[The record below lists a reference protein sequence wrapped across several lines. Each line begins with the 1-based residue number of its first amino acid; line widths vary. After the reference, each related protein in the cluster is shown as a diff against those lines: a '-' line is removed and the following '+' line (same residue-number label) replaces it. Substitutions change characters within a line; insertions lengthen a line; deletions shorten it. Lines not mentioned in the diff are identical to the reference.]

1 MKKKQHF
8 LSLSVL
14 FLKRVVLL
22 TLIWGGICCSPVR
35 AADAG
40 QPRKVT
46 LNLKGVSLSVLFN
59 EIKKQT
65 SYKFFYNDTQEKNIG
80 KVTVSVTD
88 ETVENVLKRV
98 FENSA
103 YTFQVVGEQIVITDK
118 KMEDTRQKNVRITG
132 LVTDQHKIPLSGVTV
147 VVKGVPIGTATDV
160 DGRYALTLP
169 VMENMALIF
178 SFIGMET
185 QEVKYTGLD
194 TINVILQEQAET
206 LQDVVVTGIFKKNRE
221 SYTGAVRVVTAQE
234 LKNFKGR
241 NLIASLANI
250 DPAFNLIANNDLG
263 SNPNRLPEVQIR
275 GAASLPNVG
284 ELQDNTSADLNTPL
298 IILDGFETTLQR
310 MMDLDDNEVASITI
324 LKDGSATALYGSRG
338 ANGVIVITTREP
350 EPGKL
355 RFYYKGE
362 MNIETPDLSD
372 YHVLNSRDKL
382 RLEEMSGYYHTTTLG
397 PDWEIR
403 FQEYHNAVLAQV
415 EKGVDT
421 DWLSIPLRT
430 GVGHRHNLR
439 VEGGDASFRYS
450 LSLQYNLTEGVMKDS
465 KRENFNGEINLS
477 YKHQHL
483 IFSNRLSIGL
493 NKASESPYGAF
504 SDYVKLNPYRE
515 PYDEEGNVRRYFA
528 PYNWGYWANSSGVD
542 SEKGVPN
549 PLYDA
554 TLKTYDK
561 SNYTNI
567 TNNFSI
573 EWTPIPELTFRG
585 RVGISGQMNES
596 DVFRPS
602 THSSFVSYT
611 GEDVARKGSY
621 QYGTGK
627 DYRYEASFTAN
638 YRKLFGGKHLVYAGV
653 NAEMSESTGRS
664 YTFKVEGFADESIDF
679 LSMGLQYEKEAKPS
693 GSESKSRRVGLVGNV
708 NYSYD
713 NRYFMDF
720 NIRTD
725 GSSQFG
731 SSKRFAP
738 FYSVGLGWNVHNEE
752 FFRNNIYINRL
763 KLRASY
769 GVSGSQQFSSYQAME
784 TYSYY
789 VGDRYNIWMG
799 AYQMALGNKNL
810 EWQTVDKYNVG
821 FEGEF
826 LNSRVSLDLDVYL
839 EKTSSLLS
847 SLELPYS
854 NGFDSYTE
862 NIGSVENSGFE
873 LKASVWLLRDTEKR
887 LMWSVTGN
895 IAHNKDKITK
905 LSEAMKAA
913 NEKLARTSGSNP
925 NRILREGDSQNAIYA
940 VPSLGIDPSSGE
952 EIYLKKNGE
961 VTKLWSADDRVKCG
975 VAQPKYRG
983 NLSTMVRYKD
993 LSLNMSFGFRWGG
1006 QQYNQTLID
1015 RVENA
1020 DKRYNVDDR
1029 VFKDRWQNPGDKTF
1043 FKGVNVTRPSYYSS
1057 RFVQDETSF
1066 WCQNMNL
1073 TYELRDWAWMRHL
1086 GVSVINATVGTGELF
1101 YLSTIKQERGL
1112 SYPFSR
1118 QYIMSLSVMF

>member
-1 MKKKQHF
+1 
-8 LSLSVL
+8 
-14 FLKRVVLL
+14 
-22 TLIWGGICCSPVR
+22 
-35 AADAG
+35 
-40 QPRKVT
+40 
-46 LNLKGVSLSVLFN
+46 
-59 EIKKQT
+59 
-65 SYKFFYNDTQEKNIG
+65 
-80 KVTVSVTD
+80 
-88 ETVENVLKRV
+88 
-98 FENSA
+98 
-103 YTFQVVGEQIVITDK
+103 
-118 KMEDTRQKNVRITG
+118 
-132 LVTDQHKIPLSGVTV
+132 
-147 VVKGVPIGTATDV
+147 
-160 DGRYALTLP
+160 
-169 VMENMALIF
+169 MALIF

-372 YHVLNSRDKL
+372 YYVLNSRDKL

-415 EKGVDT
+415 KKGVDT

-504 SDYVKLNPYRE
+504 SDYVKLNPYWE

-810 EWQTVDKYNVG
+810 EWQTVYKYNVG

-1086 GVSVINATVGTGELF
+1086 GISVINATVGTGELF

>member
-1 MKKKQHF
+1 MKKKQYF

-169 VMENMALIF
+169 MMENMALIF

-372 YHVLNSRDKL
+372 YYVLNSRDKL

-415 EKGVDT
+415 KKGVDT

-504 SDYVKLNPYRE
+504 SDYVKLNPYWE

-1086 GVSVINATVGTGELF
+1086 GISVINATVGTGELF

>member
-88 ETVENVLKRV
+88 ETVESVLKRV

-504 SDYVKLNPYRE
+504 SDYVKLNPYWE

-789 VGDRYNIWMG
+789 VGERYNIWMG

>member
-88 ETVENVLKRV
+88 ETVESVLKRV

-504 SDYVKLNPYRE
+504 SDYVKLNPYWE

-789 VGDRYNIWMG
+789 VGERYKIWMG

-940 VPSLGIDPSSGE
+940 VPSLGTDPSSGE

>member
-504 SDYVKLNPYRE
+504 SDYVKLNPYWE
-515 PYDEEGNVRRYFA
+515 PYDQEGNVRRYFA

-573 EWTPIPELTFRG
+573 ECTPIPE
-585 RVGISGQMNES
+585 
-596 DVFRPS
+596 
-602 THSSFVSYT
+602 
-611 GEDVARKGSY
+611 
-621 QYGTGK
+621 
-627 DYRYEASFTAN
+627 
-638 YRKLFGGKHLVYAGV
+638 
-653 NAEMSESTGRS
+653 
-664 YTFKVEGFADESIDF
+664 
-679 LSMGLQYEKEAKPS
+679 
-693 GSESKSRRVGLVGNV
+693 
-708 NYSYD
+708 
-713 NRYFMDF
+713 
-720 NIRTD
+720 
-725 GSSQFG
+725 
-731 SSKRFAP
+731 
-738 FYSVGLGWNVHNEE
+738 
-752 FFRNNIYINRL
+752 
-763 KLRASY
+763 
-769 GVSGSQQFSSYQAME
+769 
-784 TYSYY
+784 
-789 VGDRYNIWMG
+789 
-799 AYQMALGNKNL
+799 
-810 EWQTVDKYNVG
+810 
-821 FEGEF
+821 
-826 LNSRVSLDLDVYL
+826 
-839 EKTSSLLS
+839 
-847 SLELPYS
+847 
-854 NGFDSYTE
+854 
-862 NIGSVENSGFE
+862 
-873 LKASVWLLRDTEKR
+873 
-887 LMWSVTGN
+887 
-895 IAHNKDKITK
+895 
-905 LSEAMKAA
+905 
-913 NEKLARTSGSNP
+913 
-925 NRILREGDSQNAIYA
+925 
-940 VPSLGIDPSSGE
+940 
-952 EIYLKKNGE
+952 
-961 VTKLWSADDRVKCG
+961 
-975 VAQPKYRG
+975 
-983 NLSTMVRYKD
+983 
-993 LSLNMSFGFRWGG
+993 
-1006 QQYNQTLID
+1006 
-1015 RVENA
+1015 
-1020 DKRYNVDDR
+1020 
-1029 VFKDRWQNPGDKTF
+1029 
-1043 FKGVNVTRPSYYSS
+1043 
-1057 RFVQDETSF
+1057 
-1066 WCQNMNL
+1066 
-1073 TYELRDWAWMRHL
+1073 
-1086 GVSVINATVGTGELF
+1086 
-1101 YLSTIKQERGL
+1101 
-1112 SYPFSR
+1112 
-1118 QYIMSLSVMF
+1118 

>member
-1 MKKKQHF
+1 M
-8 LSLSVL
+8 
-14 FLKRVVLL
+14 
-22 TLIWGGICCSPVR
+22 
-35 AADAG
+35 
-40 QPRKVT
+40 
-46 LNLKGVSLSVLFN
+46 
-59 EIKKQT
+59 
-65 SYKFFYNDTQEKNIG
+65 
-80 KVTVSVTD
+80 
-88 ETVENVLKRV
+88 
-98 FENSA
+98 
-103 YTFQVVGEQIVITDK
+103 
-118 KMEDTRQKNVRITG
+118 
-132 LVTDQHKIPLSGVTV
+132 
-147 VVKGVPIGTATDV
+147 
-160 DGRYALTLP
+160 
-169 VMENMALIF
+169 
-178 SFIGMET
+178 
-185 QEVKYTGLD
+185 
-194 TINVILQEQAET
+194 
-206 LQDVVVTGIFKKNRE
+206 
-221 SYTGAVRVVTAQE
+221 
-234 LKNFKGR
+234 
-241 NLIASLANI
+241 
-250 DPAFNLIANNDLG
+250 
-263 SNPNRLPEVQIR
+263 
-275 GAASLPNVG
+275 
-284 ELQDNTSADLNTPL
+284 
-298 IILDGFETTLQR
+298 
-310 MMDLDDNEVASITI
+310 
-324 LKDGSATALYGSRG
+324 
-338 ANGVIVITTREP
+338 
-350 EPGKL
+350 
-355 RFYYKGE
+355 
-362 MNIETPDLSD
+362 
-372 YHVLNSRDKL
+372 
-382 RLEEMSGYYHTTTLG
+382 
-397 PDWEIR
+397 
-403 FQEYHNAVLAQV
+403 
-415 EKGVDT
+415 
-421 DWLSIPLRT
+421 
-430 GVGHRHNLR
+430 
-439 VEGGDASFRYS
+439 
-450 LSLQYNLTEGVMKDS
+450 
-465 KRENFNGEINLS
+465 
-477 YKHQHL
+477 
-483 IFSNRLSIGL
+483 
-493 NKASESPYGAF
+493 
-504 SDYVKLNPYRE
+504 
-515 PYDEEGNVRRYFA
+515 
-528 PYNWGYWANSSGVD
+528 
-542 SEKGVPN
+542 
-549 PLYDA
+549 
-554 TLKTYDK
+554 
-561 SNYTNI
+561 
-567 TNNFSI
+567 
-573 EWTPIPELTFRG
+573 
-585 RVGISGQMNES
+585 
-596 DVFRPS
+596 
-602 THSSFVSYT
+602 
-611 GEDVARKGSY
+611 
-621 QYGTGK
+621 
-627 DYRYEASFTAN
+627 
-638 YRKLFGGKHLVYAGV
+638 VYAGV

-1086 GVSVINATVGTGELF
+1086 GISVINATVGTGELF

>member
-1 MKKKQHF
+1 MK
-8 LSLSVL
+8 LC
-14 FLKRVVLL
+14 VLL
-22 TLIWGGICCSPVR
+22 MFAFSFTMVANTHAQQER
-35 AADAG
+35 
-40 QPRKVT
+40 V
-46 LNLKGVSLSVLFN
+46 NLDLKNVSIKNLFG
-59 EIKKQT
+59 EIRKQT
-65 SYKFFYNDTQEKNIG
+65 ALSFVFNTELVRNMG
-80 KVTVSVTD
+80 RVSIKAEN
-88 ETVENVLKRV
+88 ETVECVLQRV
-98 FENSA
+98 LVNSGLTYRFE
-103 YTFQVVGEQIVITDK
+103 GDIIVICEQTAVLVKDEK
-118 KMEDTRQKNVRITG
+118 KEVTIVGKVVDTK
-132 LVTDQHKIPLSGVTV
+132 KEPMPGVTV
-147 VVKGVPIGTATDV
+147 LLKGTSLGTATNV
-160 DGRYALTLP
+160 DGNYKLTIPDMKDIVL
-169 VMENMALIF
+169 VF

-185 QEVKYTGLD
+185 QEVKYTGRD
-194 TINVILQEQAET
+194 TINVTLQEQAET
-206 LQDVVVTGIFKKNRE
+206 LQDVVVTGIFKKNKE

-250 DPAFNLIANNDLG
+250 DPAFNLIANNEFG
-263 SNPNRLPEVQIR
+263 SDPNRLPEVQIR
-275 GAASLPNVG
+275 GAASLPNIS
-284 ELQDNTSADLNTPL
+284 ELQDNTSVDLNTPL

-338 ANGVIVITTREP
+338 ANGVIVITTKEP
-350 EPGKL
+350 EAGKL
-355 RFYYKGE
+355 KFYYKGE

-382 RLEEMSGYYHTTTLG
+382 RIEELSGYYHTTTLG
-397 PDWEIR
+397 PDYEIQ
-403 FQEYHNAVLAQV
+403 FQEYRNAVYKQV
-415 EKGVDT
+415 AKGVDT

-430 GVGHRHNLR
+430 GVGQRHNLR
-439 VEGGDASFRYS
+439 IEGGDMSFRYS

-465 KRENFNGEINLS
+465 KRENFNGEVNLS
-477 YKHQHL
+477 YKHQNL

-493 NKASESPYGAF
+493 NKAASSPYGDF
-504 SDYVKLNPYRE
+504 STYVKLNPYWE
-515 PYDEEGNVRRYFA
+515 PYDEQGHVRRYFT

-542 SEKGVPN
+542 GEKGVAN

-554 TLKTYDK
+554 TLKTYNK

-573 EWTPIPELTFRG
+573 EWTPVPSLTFRG

-596 DVFRPS
+596 DNFKPS

-611 GEDVARKGSY
+611 GKDIARKGSY
-621 QYGTGK
+621 QYGTSK

-638 YRKLFGGKHLVYAGV
+638 YRELFGGKHLVYAGL
-653 NAEMSESTGRS
+653 NAEMSETIGRS

-679 LSMGLQYEKEAKPS
+679 ISMGLQYEKDGKPS

-738 FYSVGLGWNVHNEE
+738 FYSIGLGWNIHNEP
-752 FFRNNIYINRL
+752 FFNNNQYINRL

-810 EWQTVDKYNVG
+810 KWQTVDKYNAG

-839 EKTSSLLS
+839 EKTASLLS

-873 LKASVWLLRDTEKR
+873 MKASVWLLRDTERK

-895 IAHNKDKITK
+895 IAHNKNKITK

-913 NEKLARTSGSNP
+913 NEKLAKVSGSNP
-925 NRILREGDSQNAIYA
+925 NRILREGDSQDAIYA

-961 VTKLWSADDRVKCG
+961 VTKLWNPDDRVKCG
-975 VAQPKYRG
+975 ISQPKYRG

-993 LSLNMSFGFRWGG
+993 LSLNMSFGYRWGG
-1006 QQYNQTLID
+1006 QLYNQTLID

-1029 VFKDRWQNPGDKTF
+1029 VFKDRWQKPGDKTF
-1043 FKGVNVTRPSYYSS
+1043 FKGVNVTTTSNYSS

-1073 TYELRDWAWMRHL
+1073 TYEFRDWAWMRQC
-1086 GVSVINATVGTGELF
+1086 GISVINVTVGTGELF

-1112 SYPFSR
+1112 AYPFSR
-1118 QYIMSLSVMF
+1118 QYSMSLSVMF

>member
-169 VMENMALIF
+169 MMENMALIF

-372 YHVLNSRDKL
+372 YYVLNSRDKL

-415 EKGVDT
+415 KKGVDT

-504 SDYVKLNPYRE
+504 SDYVKLNPYWE

-1086 GVSVINATVGTGELF
+1086 GISVINATVGTGELF

>member
-504 SDYVKLNPYRE
+504 SDYVKLNPYWE
-515 PYDEEGNVRRYFA
+515 PYDQEGNVRRYFA

>member
-1 MKKKQHF
+1 MKLCVLLMFVFSFTVVANTHAQQEKVNLDLKNVSIKMLFGKIQKQTA
-8 LSLSVL
+8 LSFVFNTELTKDFGRISVKADNEAVESVL
-14 FLKRVVLL
+14 RRVLANTGL
-22 TLIWGGICCSPVR
+22 TYRFEGDIIVIRQQELSTAQQEAKKEITIVG
-35 AADAG
+35 
-40 QPRKVT
+40 KVVDEKKEPIPGVT
-46 LNLKGVSLSVLFN
+46 ILLKGTSL
-59 EIKKQT
+59 
-65 SYKFFYNDTQEKNIG
+65 
-80 KVTVSVTD
+80 
-88 ETVENVLKRV
+88 
-98 FENSA
+98 
-103 YTFQVVGEQIVITDK
+103 
-118 KMEDTRQKNVRITG
+118 
-132 LVTDQHKIPLSGVTV
+132 
-147 VVKGVPIGTATDV
+147 GTATNV
-160 DGRYALTLP
+160 DGSYKLTIP
-169 VMENMALIF
+169 GMKDVVLIF
-178 SFIGMET
+178 SFVGMET
-185 QEVKYTGLD
+185 QEIKYAGTD
-194 TINVILQEQAET
+194 TINVTMRSLTET

-221 SYTGAVRVVTAQE
+221 SYTGAVRVVTDKE
-234 LKNFKGR
+234 LKDFKGR
-241 NLIASLANI
+241 NLISTLANI

-284 ELQDNTSADLNTPL
+284 ELQDNTSVDLNTPL

-310 MMDLDDNEVASITI
+310 MMDLDENEVASITI

-350 EPGKL
+350 QPGKL
-355 RFYYKGE
+355 KFYYKGE

-382 RLEEMSGYYHTTTLG
+382 RLEEISGYYHTTTLG
-397 PDWEIR
+397 PDWEIKLK
-403 FQEYHNAVLAQV
+403 EYYNAVLAQV
-415 EKGVDT
+415 ERGVNT

-439 VEGGDASFRYS
+439 IEGGDTSFRYS

-477 YKHQHL
+477 YKHNHL

-493 NKASESPYGAF
+493 NKAQESPYGAF
-504 SDYVKLNPYRE
+504 SDYVKLNPYWE
-515 PYDEEGNVRRYFA
+515 PYDEDGKVRRYFS
-528 PYNWGYWANSSGVD
+528 PYNWGYWAGSSGVN

-554 TLKTYDK
+554 TLNTYDK

-573 EWTPIPELTFRG
+573 EWTPIPELTLNG
-585 RVGISGQMNES
+585 RVGISGQTDEGDM
-596 DVFRPS
+596 FKPS

-611 GEDVARKGSY
+611 GEDIARKGSY
-621 QYGTGK
+621 QYKTGK
-627 DYRYEASFTAN
+627 DLRYEASFTAN
-638 YRKLFGGKHLVYAGV
+638 FRKLFADKHLVYAGV
-653 NAEMSESTGRS
+653 NAELSESNGRS
-664 YTFKVEGFADESIDF
+664 YTFNVEGFSDESLDF
-679 LSMGLQYEKEAKPS
+679 LSMALQYEKDGKPS
-693 GSESKSRRVGLVGNV
+693 GSESKSRRIGLVGNV

-713 NRYFMDF
+713 NRYYVDF
-720 NIRTD
+720 SLRTD

-731 SSKRFAP
+731 SSKRFALFP
-738 FYSVGLGWNVHNEE
+738 AVGLGWNLHNEN
-752 FFRNNIYINRL
+752 FFQDNFYINRL

-769 GVSGSQQFSSYQAME
+769 GISGSQQFSSYQAME

-810 EWQTVDKYNVG
+810 EWQTVDKYNIG
-821 FEGEF
+821 FEGGF
-826 LNSRVSLDLDVYL
+826 LNNRVSIDMDVYL
-839 EKTSSLLS
+839 EKTHALLS

-862 NIGSVENSGFE
+862 NIGAVENKGFE
-873 LKASVWLLRDTEKR
+873 LKASVWMLRDTER
-887 LMWSVTGN
+887 RFLWSVTGN
-895 IAHNKDKITK
+895 LAYNKDKITK

-913 NEKLARTSGSNP
+913 NEKLASIGGSNP

-961 VTKLWSADDRVKCG
+961 VTKLWSAADRVNCG
-975 VAQPKYRG
+975 ISNPKYRG

-993 LSLNMSFGFRWGG
+993 LALNMSFGFNWGG
-1006 QQYNQTLID
+1006 QKYNQTLID

-1020 DKRYNVDDR
+1020 DKRYNVDER

-1043 FKGVNVTRPSYYSS
+1043 FKGVNVTTSSNYSS

-1073 TYELRDWAWMRHL
+1073 TYELKDWKWMRQM
-1086 GVSVINATVGTGELF
+1086 GISVINATIGTGELF
-1101 YLSTIKQERGL
+1101 YLSTIKRERGL
-1112 SYPFSR
+1112 FYPFSR
-1118 QYIMSLSVMF
+1118 QYTMSLSVMF